1 MAVIKTKTAQA
12 YKKEL
17 GELQEIRDL
26 RQQILDQIADKDS
39 EPAKVIRGEIAELDD
54 AINSIETDLA
64 KKQQAEEKIRKK
76 TTWRQEQ
83 PRVDQAMAENYMGY
97 IIPEDRFIYCRDY
110 GVGQNNVQF
119 KMFNASRIVRVL
131 NKMTGLTIT
140 GRDPAEIIDYFEQK
154 GQSFYDVTSS
164 FNVSKW
170 NKTEIYNKMSV
181 IRDHWLVPDFENADD
196 YDPALDLLIYA
207 VCGGKQENIE
217 HLEKWVAY
225 KYLNPNKNANIP
237 NIDMGGNPGGN
248 GKGRFVELLKTIFTS
263 TCVVQAHREEL
274 EKFNANWEMAVI
286 LYYDE
291 PEEKELAASKLK
303 TATGAE
309 DMRIEKKGIDATMA
323 DRNYNF
329 IFLSNN
335 EKGVVKLSGGSDGGE
350 DRRYSVIT
358 TDIVLYDLLTEAG
371 YDDAGAREW
380 LDRLAQ
386 VLVKDRQQ
394 VSRWLAHII
403 LKHQIQTAR
412 VLPALHGQDYHK
424 RFDDQKDSITEA
436 FDRLLPVVEENG
448 CITQTWLH
456 EAVKTLTENPQHKAK
471 NVVTKFE
478 HYLTRKRLPCEIRDR
493 ASIKVLWQ
501 GDEKER
507 VQAKTLVLAGCENLA
522 FEYSTLS
529 NKKWVMGGLDLN
541 VITDTTLNIAGKNQ

>member
-17 GELQEIRDL
+17 GELRETRDL

-39 EPAKVIRGEIAELDD
+39 QPARAIRGEIAELDD

-64 KKQQAEEKIRKK
+64 KKEQAEEKVRKR

-83 PRVDQAMAENYMGY
+83 PMVDRAMAENYMGY

-140 GRDPAEIIDYFEQK
+140 GRDPAEIIDYFEQR

-181 IRDHWLVPDFENADD
+181 IRDHWLKPDFDNADD
-196 YDPALDLLIYA
+196 YDRALDLLIYA

-217 HLEKWVAY
+217 HLEQWVAF
-225 KYLNPNKNANIP
+225 KYLNPNRNANIP

-335 EKGVVKLSGGSDGGE
+335 EKGVVRLSGGSDGGE

-358 TDIVLYDLLTEAG
+358 TDIVLYDLLRDAG
-371 YDDAGAREW
+371 YDDGAAREW

-403 LKHQIQTAR
+403 RKYQAQDLR
-412 VLPALHGQDYHK
+412 VLPALHGEDYAK
-424 RFDDQKDSITEA
+424 RFADQKDSITEA
-436 FDRLLPVVEENG
+436 FDRLLPVLEANG

-456 EAVKTLTENPQHKAK
+456 EAVKTITENPQHKAK
-471 NVVTKFE
+471 NVLAKFE
-478 HYLTRKRLPCEIRDR
+478 HYLTRHRRACEIRDR
-493 ASIKVLWQ
+493 ASVKVLWQ

-507 VQAKTLVLAGCENLA
+507 VQAKTLVLSGRENLA

-529 NKKWVMGGLDLN
+529 NKKWVMGGMDLN
-541 VITDTTLNIAGKNQ
+541 VITDATLNIAGKSQ